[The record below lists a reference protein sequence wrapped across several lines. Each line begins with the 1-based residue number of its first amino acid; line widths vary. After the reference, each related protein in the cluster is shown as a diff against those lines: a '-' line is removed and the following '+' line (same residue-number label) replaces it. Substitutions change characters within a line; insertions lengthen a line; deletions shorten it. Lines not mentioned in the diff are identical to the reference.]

1 MAADRDPEPRV
12 AVCATFEDARQL
24 AETLAAGG
32 LDPAQLSVVGSRE
45 GLPDAPSME
54 ARLRKWSRLG
64 SLWGAL
70 GGLAAGVVLAVPAVG
85 AVVASGPIAAMLLV
99 AAEGAVLGSGLSA
112 IAAALTGMGLASDD
126 AIACE
131 ADIAARRFLVLVHGS
146 HDQVA
151 DARARVLALARP
163 GVRVAA

>member
-1 MAADRDPEPRV
+1 MAADRDPEPLV

-45 GLPDAPSME
+45 GLPDAPTME

-99 AAEGAVLGSGLSA
+99 AAEGAVLGSGL
-112 IAAALTGMGLASDD
+112 
-126 AIACE
+126 
-131 ADIAARRFLVLVHGS
+131 
-146 HDQVA
+146 
-151 DARARVLALARP
+151 
-163 GVRVAA
+163 